1 MKRIVSFDFDK
12 TLFDHETLKI
22 PDSAARALEKLREN
36 GCVIV
41 LATGRDMDSYYS
53 RGYLDLVRPDARID
67 QNGSKVIADGKLL
80 YEHYIEKDL
89 LRRMMDY
96 AYAHNVGFGI
106 TVGDD
111 DYYIHPERVE
121 EAEIRRWG
129 VCGRQFRDP
138 EKLMEIGVRTVAFIG
153 SNEEAE
159 EMERHFPEV
168 TLRMFSQNYGADV
181 IENGYS
187 KAEGLKRLCEYYG
200 VDLKDTYAFGDSM
213 NDYEIL
219 VEAGTGIAMGNA
231 REELKAAADYVTTAI
246 GDDGIWNAC
255 VHFGLIKP

>member
-1 MKRIVSFDFDK
+1 
-12 TLFDHETLKI
+12 
-22 PDSAARALEKLREN
+22 
-36 GCVIV
+36 
-41 LATGRDMDSYYS
+41 
-53 RGYLDLVRPDARID
+53 
-67 QNGSKVIADGKLL
+67 
-80 YEHYIEKDL
+80 
-89 LRRMMDY
+89 
-96 AYAHNVGFGI
+96 
-106 TVGDD
+106 
-111 DYYIHPERVE
+111 
-121 EAEIRRWG
+121 
-129 VCGRQFRDP
+129 
-138 EKLMEIGVRTVAFIG
+138 
-153 SNEEAE
+153 
-159 EMERHFPEV
+159 MERHFPEV